1 LKPNLYL
8 ALVHYPVVN
17 KNGDVVAAAVTNLD
31 LHDIARL
38 ARTYG
43 VAAFYVITPLDD
55 QRNLARRI
63 LSHWVSGGG
72 AGYNPSRG
80 DALSIVRV
88 RKTCDEM
95 IREIAAAG
103 RGTPRM
109 VVTSARRAPG
119 CLSYGRF
126 RGMLHQG
133 GAYVLNFGTAWGLSQ
148 EFVQAAD
155 YRLDPITGGTDYNHL
170 SVRSAAS
177 IIVDR
182 LLGGS
187 GENHQHTDRLEQ
199 REL

>member
-31 LHDIARL
+31 LHDISRL

-43 VAAFYVITPLDD
+43 VTAFYVITPLAD
-55 QRNLARRI
+55 QRKLTRRI
-63 LSHWVSGGG
+63 ISHWVEGFG
-72 AGYNPSRG
+72 AGYNPARKE
-80 DALSIVRV
+80 ALSIVRV

-95 IREIAAAG
+95 IREITATG
-103 RGTPRM
+103 RGVPRT
-109 VVTSARRAPG
+109 VVTSARKAADG
-119 CLSYGRF
+119 LSYGRLRTMLR
-126 RGMLHQG
+126 RGRP
-133 GAYVLNFGTAWGLSQ
+133 YVLNFGTAWGLSGD
-148 EFVQAAD
+148 FIQAAD
-155 YRLDPITGGTDYNHL
+155 YRLDPIAGGTNYNHL

-182 LLGGS
+182 LLGGPC
-187 GENHQHTDRLEQ
+187 EQHQHTDMVEQ